1 MLLTVDRGN
10 IRRSPQ
16 TSDIGPVI
24 GAFFR
29 TLQHAQRQSL
39 LPGCV
44 CVCVRAHWGFA
55 SRKRSGPWCV
65 RLHSSLRPVLHGCML
80 SRAPLVLPSGKCD
93 RVGEALQPGPR
104 RAKGVCGRR
113 GGLAYVRVVET

>member
-10 IRRSPQ
+10 IPQ
-16 TSDIGPVI
+16 VASDKRHWPRHRGILQDTAACSAPVV
-24 GAFFR
+24 ATR
-29 TLQHAQRQSL
+29 
-39 LPGCV
+39 V

-65 RLHSSLRPVLHGCML
+65 CLHSSLRPVLHGCML
-80 SRAPLVLPSGKCD
+80 SRAPLVLPFGKCD